1 MIRSYSK
8 LSGETFWDLMKTEL
22 FAALD
27 SYENQEIPVGFLD
40 TILCSYDKVEGCFI
54 TNEKDSKDFIT
65 ANWELSGEIIEYY
78 KNGTLSDTLM
88 GKYNPFKDPCG
99 FTYAMEEYAFT
110 KLLKDIPFVRVYSP
124 VKVKLTR
131 EKIDIIKK
139 QVENLHRD
147 KFLMAAQAEN
157 CEFKNNEKSR

>member
-1 MIRSYSK
+1 MRYYSK

-27 SYENQEIPVGFLD
+27 SYENQEVPVGFLD
-40 TILCSYDKVEGCFI
+40 TILCSHDKVEGRFI
-54 TNEKDSKDFIT
+54 MNEKDSKDFII
-65 ANWELSGEIIEYY
+65 ANWELSGEIFEYY
-78 KNGTLSDTLM
+78 KNRSLSDTLM

-110 KLLKDIPFVRVYSP
+110 KLLKDIPFMKVYSHA
-124 VKVKLTR
+124 KVKLTR

-139 QVENLHRD
+139 QVEELNRD
-147 KFLMAAQAEN
+147 KFLIAVQTEN

>member
-1 MIRSYSK
+1 MRYYSK

-27 SYENQEIPVGFLD
+27 SYENQEVTIGFLD
-40 TILCSYDKVEGCFI
+40 TILCLDDKLKGCFFM
-54 TNEKDSKDFIT
+54 NEKDSKDFII

-78 KNGTLSDTLM
+78 KNRSLSDTLM

-99 FTYAMEEYAFT
+99 FTYAMKEYAFT
-110 KLLKDIPFVRVYSP
+110 KLLKEIVFVRVYSP
-124 VKVKLTR
+124 AKVKLTR
-131 EKIDIIKK
+131 EKIDVIKK
-139 QVENLHRD
+139 QVEHLHRD